1 MLKQPKYLSIVP
13 SSLIKR
19 KDPNRSSSTKKEIY
33 QTYSKS
39 RLNNSILLPTLP
51 TSHQSIPKRGVKLS
65 PLSAVLNDFSFS
77 PKSNSSFLK
86 SHKAS
91 RSNNPS
97 LQLSPKFNKKV
108 EIVSIK
114 KAMRNREWLIKSK
127 EVINK
132 EISSVINESNGIYMS
147 PDEAC
152 YKCYLGKGNNSALVK
167 QILASR
173 WWWTCVDESELPN
186 VNLVWTQGT
195 CVDFL
200 KTITMTKYKPEQ
212 PVPYPKKS
220 LDCQVTFETETLGKL
235 QVDLRPLG
243 FDLVSQSESFLRFKD
258 LKKHSSRFYRSHNKL
273 EDNQV
278 ITDKKN
284 LCEVM
289 KEFYEKTGKEP
300 AVPLTFAL
308 DSVDSEEFIRFR
320 KYHESFE
327 VYSKVP
333 LWIVKPGENSNRG
346 NGIYVTSDLGKI
358 IETVKSN
365 SSCFIVQKYIDRPFL
380 IHKRK
385 FDIRL
390 YTLMTSVNGVFQCYY
405 YNEGYLRTSCKEF
418 TTKNLS
424 NNFIHL
430 TNDAIQKHADDYG
443 KYENGNKLSY
453 TDFQRYLDSHYAER
467 HFFKEILP
475 EIKEIVKD
483 SVKAS
488 YLKIDP
494 CRRTHSFEIMG
505 YDFMLDADLKPW
517 LIEINTNPCLEL
529 SSTILVRI
537 IPAMVENV
545 MRIALDTVFP
555 EPLNIPKRTQGGFV
569 QEVIQEN
576 KFELIFH
583 EFVDGKDAEGENE
596 D

>member
-65 PLSAVLNDFSFS
+65 PLPSVLNDFSFS

-97 LQLSPKFNKKV
+97 LQLSPKFKKKL
-108 EIVSIK
+108 ELISIK
-114 KAMRNREWLIKSK
+114 KAMMNREWFIKAK

-186 VNLVWTQGT
+186 VNLVWTQGV
-195 CVDFL
+195 CVYFL
-200 KTITMTKYKPEQ
+200 KTITMTKYKPEE
-212 PVPYPKKS
+212 PLVYSKKS
-220 LDCQVTFETETLGKL
+220 LECQVTFDSERLGKL
-235 QVDLRPLG
+235 QVDLNPLG
-243 FDLVSQSESFLRFKD
+243 FDCISQSDSFLRFKD

-273 EDNQV
+273 ESNQLL
-278 ITDKKN
+278 TDKKN

-300 AVPLTFAL
+300 AVPLTFVV
-308 DSVDSEEFIRFR
+308 DSVDSEEFARLKR
-320 KYHESFE
+320 YHESLE

-333 LWIVKPGENSNRG
+333 MWIVKPGENSNRG
-346 NGIYVTSDLGKI
+346 NGIYVTSDLTKI
-358 IETVKSN
+358 IETVKSS

-390 YTLMTSVNGVFQCYY
+390 YTLMTSVNGVIQCYY

-453 TDFQRYLDSHYAER
+453 SDFQRYLDSHCAYR
-467 HFFKEILP
+467 HFFNEILP

-494 CRRTHSFEIMG
+494 YRRTHSFEIMG

-569 QEVIQEN
+569 QEVIPEN

-583 EFVDGKDAEGENE
+583 EFVDGKVIEAENE